1 MKTAHVFYL
10 PLEDIIST
18 FWALKRWRY
27 FKFIFASLNK
37 TFDLVLQFLSNK
49 VGQNITRHAR
59 RISLTNCVFANFKCS
74 FCFCENNKGSICYWH
89 TDVLF
94 NCKFALGGRKET
106 QSQQGITICLHSLHF
121 PGSTETE
128 KSRPLFFVLMF
139 AVVFVSTYFSWSS
152 ESKHFTEHKQYSLE
166 TKLFNERS
174 NWLMSVTKWNQ
185 REMVAFMGYLA

>member
-1 MKTAHVFYL
+1 MFSRTLNVA
-10 PLEDIIST
+10 
-18 FWALKRWRY
+18 
-27 FKFIFASLNK
+27 FAFVRITK
-37 TFDLVLQFLSNK
+37 DLFVIGIPMF
-49 VGQNITRHAR
+49 
-59 RISLTNCVFANFKCS
+59 CS
-74 FCFCENNKGSICYWH
+74 
-89 TDVLF
+89 

-185 REMVAFMGYLA
+185 REMVTFMGYLA